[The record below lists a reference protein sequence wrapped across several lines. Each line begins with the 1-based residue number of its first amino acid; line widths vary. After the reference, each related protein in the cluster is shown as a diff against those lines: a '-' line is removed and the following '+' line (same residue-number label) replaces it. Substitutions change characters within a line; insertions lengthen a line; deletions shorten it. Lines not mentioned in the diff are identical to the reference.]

1 MVSLLLIHQATVVL
15 KFDNAI
21 NWINNF
27 AVDDAT
33 GLRWI
38 VFYPVDC
45 AFRLLNTR
53 GETFFLIGITIA
65 ILRKPLHKLKFVF
78 SLQLVDYRVE
88 FSKWWVTE
96 FKTIK
101 FPSAGTVFDYFID
114 SETKKFVPWTEK
126 VPKFEL
132 DSEIPLQV

>member
-1 MVSLLLIHQATVVL
+1 MESHEFYKLERVRTLSLKRMCNIHVS
-15 KFDNAI
+15 F
-21 NWINNF
+21 
-27 AVDDAT
+27 
-33 GLRWI
+33 
-38 VFYPVDC
+38 
-45 AFRLLNTR
+45 
-53 GETFFLIGITIA
+53 
-65 ILRKPLHKLKFVF
+65 
-78 SLQLVDYRVE
+78 LQLVDYRVE

-132 DSEIPLQV
+132 DSEMPLQV

>member
-1 MVSLLLIHQATVVL
+1 MFS
-15 KFDNAI
+15 
-21 NWINNF
+21 
-27 AVDDAT
+27 
-33 GLRWI
+33 
-38 VFYPVDC
+38 
-45 AFRLLNTR
+45 
-53 GETFFLIGITIA
+53 
-65 ILRKPLHKLKFVF
+65 FVC
-78 SLQLVDYRVE
+78 QLVDYRVE

-132 DSEIPLQV
+132 DSEMPLQVCFRICLFLTSRLMNVLTLKLTWYIFIF